1 MTVKQH
7 LAQVVANESKMD
19 MEFSERIIDIVYNRD
34 FALHA
39 SLMNGKD
46 DPVERMGIYER
57 FEKDLNELGGK
68 YELLPED
75 MSDFY
80 QEYFCTAGPVY
91 DAYDFHNMNFE
102 YEEK

>member
-19 MEFSERIIDIVYNRD
+19 MEFSERIVDIVYNRD
-34 FALHA
+34 FAVFA
-39 SLMNGKD
+39 SQMGD
-46 DPVERMGIYER
+46 YDHPGERMAAYER
-57 FEKDLNELGGK
+57 FEKAMKELGEE

-75 MSDFY
+75 MAHFY
-80 QEYFCTAGPVY
+80 DKYFATGGPVV

-102 YEEK
+102 YEA